1 MLDPSL
7 SYPAGI
13 LSTLAIDTISP
24 LQTVILYTLYHK
36 QTATSTAILK
46 LINSSIPPEAY
57 DFCTTSHPYTSPI
70 INTTHTSTV
79 IPYRPQSTTTFRS
92 QSAISHALSD
102 LLARGYLIY
111 HKGHAT
117 YQCSTTGYNYIA
129 HFIRTA
135 SAIEK
140 RTHHLQTTIQKMQ
153 TVHVETPNTPC

>member
-7 SYPAGI
+7 SYTAGI
-13 LSTLAIDTISP
+13 LATLAIDTISP

-57 DFCTTSHPYTSPI
+57 DFCTYP
-70 INTTHTSTV
+70 INTTHTST
-79 IPYRPQSTTTFRS
+79 ITFRS

-117 YQCSTTGYNYIA
+117 YQCSTTGYQYIT
-129 HFIRTA
+129 HYLRTA

-153 TVHVETPNTPC
+153 TVHVETLNTPC

>member
-13 LSTLAIDTISP
+13 LATLAIDTLSP

-57 DFCTTSHPYTSPI
+57 DLRTYP
-70 INTTHTSTV
+70 INTTHT
-79 IPYRPQSTTTFRS
+79 STTTFRS
-92 QSAISHALSD
+92 QSSISHALSD

-129 HFIRTA
+129 LFIRTA

-140 RTHHLQTTIQKMQ
+140 RTHHLQTAIQKMQ
-153 TVHVETPNTPC
+153 TVHVESPNTPC